1 MEKINLISYKK
12 FLYITGITQ
21 AVLDM
26 YNGEVTVEVH
36 NYFTN
41 KDFWDKL
48 KLSTVTT
55 SEYKIKVIG
64 QITSAFNDE
73 VIKL

>member
-1 MEKINLISYKK
+1 
-12 FLYITGITQ
+12 
-21 AVLDM
+21 M

-36 NYFTN
+36 NYFTD

-55 SEYKIKVIG
+55 SEYKIKVIE